1 MTMEYKLY
9 NVKLVCLALSA
20 AEPFH
25 KVMKGG
31 IKLKID
37 FDLNVI

>member
-1 MTMEYKLY
+1 MTMDINLY
-9 NVKLVCLALSA
+9 NVKLICLALST

-25 KVMKGG
+25 KVMKSG